1 METTNESLDSIR
13 NINNVFVDKITELH
27 EIIKTN
33 IKKTNKE
40 HKEKILRIKLNLI
53 EEICKGENLNL
64 EEIKMKYL
72 KDTSKQNK
80 NYFVSH
86 NDEDILDTI
95 EINKKQY
102 YYENKEK
109 GNIYDKGK
117 KIVGSFRGG
126 LHIIY

>member
-109 GNIYDKGK
+109 GNIYDKEK

>member
-27 EIIKTN
+27 EIIKIN

-40 HKEKILRIKLNLI
+40 HKDKILRVRLNLI

-109 GNIYDKGK
+109 GNIYDKEK
-117 KIVGSFRGG
+117 NIVGSFRGG